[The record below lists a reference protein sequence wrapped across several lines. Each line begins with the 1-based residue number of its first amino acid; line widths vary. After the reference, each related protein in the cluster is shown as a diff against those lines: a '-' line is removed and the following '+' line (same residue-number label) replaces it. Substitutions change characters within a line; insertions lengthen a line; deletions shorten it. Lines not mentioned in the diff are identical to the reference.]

1 MPKKVPGAVVV
12 VVCGAAARNKA
23 VTMVTWCEGAVHE
36 AWELGVLDGIRV
48 VFLSD

>member
-36 AWELGVLDGIRV
+36 AWELWYGMVCYGMVWD
-48 VFLSD
+48 